1 VFNHC
6 PLLRCDPTEVEKHLE
21 NFLHYKQR
29 VNVYG
34 AIILNTTLDKVLL
47 VKGWY
52 SRSSWGFPRGKINK
66 DEPEI
71 SCAIRE
77 VYEEIGYD
85 LTGMIDPKEFIE
97 LKIREQNIKL
107 FIVHGVPET
116 TNFAPQTRKEISKIE
131 WHLVNDIG
139 RTTNGK
145 KSVNRYWTIMPFI
158 RLLKKWIAVKQKEK
172 RRRATGK
179 RVPNAMSSPIMQ
191 SPKNF
196 YNYKVPELKIPVR
209 QLFLEPAPVK
219 QENVTLEPQL
229 NMKTGGPKRTS
240 MRNFSFNKDAIL
252 STFRQKVTT
261 SV

>member
-1 VFNHC
+1 M
-6 PLLRCDPTEVEKHLE
+6 
-21 NFLHYKQR
+21 HYKQR

-34 AIILNTTLDKVLL
+34 AIILNPTLDKVLL

-52 SRSSWGFPRGKINK
+52 SRSSWGFPRGKVNK
-66 DEPEI
+66 NENEV

-77 VYEEIGYD
+77 VFEEIGYD
-85 LTGMIDPKEFIE
+85 LTGMIDPNEFIE

-116 TNFAPQTRKEISKIE
+116 TNFAPRTRKEISKIE

-139 RTTNGK
+139 RPTNGK

-158 RLLKKWIAVKQKEK
+158 RLLKKWISVKHKEK

-179 RVPNAMSSPIMQ
+179 RVPHSMSSSTIMQ
-191 SPKNF
+191 SSLNNF
-196 YNYKVPELKIPVR
+196 EYKVPKMETKKPMK
-209 QLFLEPAPVK
+209 QLFLEPAPAL
-219 QENVTLEPQL
+219 LEH
-229 NMKTGGPKRTS
+229 MKTGGTKRTS
-240 MRNFSFNKDAIL
+240 MRNFSFNKDEIL

>member
-1 VFNHC
+1 M
-6 PLLRCDPTEVEKHLE
+6 LRCDPKEVEKHLE

-34 AIILNTTLDKVLL
+34 AIILNPTLDKVLL

-52 SRSSWGFPRGKINK
+52 SRSSWGFPRGKVNK
-66 DEPEI
+66 NENEV

-77 VYEEIGYD
+77 VFEEIGYD
-85 LTGMIDPKEFIE
+85 LTGMIDPNEFIE

-116 TNFAPQTRKEISKIE
+116 TNFAPRTRKEISKIE

-139 RTTNGK
+139 RPTNGK

-158 RLLKKWIAVKQKEK
+158 RLLKKWISVKHKEK

-179 RVPNAMSSPIMQ
+179 RVPHSMSSSTIMQ
-191 SPKNF
+191 SSLNNF
-196 YNYKVPELKIPVR
+196 EYKVPKMETKKPMK

-219 QENVTLEPQL
+219 QENALLEH
-229 NMKTGGPKRTS
+229 MKTGGTKRTS
-240 MRNFSFNKDAIL
+240 MRNFSFNKDEIL